1 MLERQLKYQNLSGKS
16 LSEAKSSATNKNLN
30 ILYTG
35 SGKVVSQNIAEGT
48 SVEQGTIITL
58 KLE

>member
-1 MLERQLKYQNLSGKS
+1 MS
-16 LSEAKSSATNKNLN
+16 LSEAKSSLATKNLN
-30 ILYTG
+30 VSYTG

-48 SVEQGTIITL
+48 SVEQGTVITI